1 MSARSPGELLR
12 LDYKQAAAAGG
23 RAVGVAAVCLPGPE
37 LLARAGGAAG
47 LEEAMRAAA
56 RARGVDVL
64 LALSAEDPADPA
76 RSKALF
82 AGAPPPYCS
91 PYRAPYCSKAL
102 FAGAPPPYCS
112 PYRAPYCSKA
122 LFAGARS
129 RPAESAG
136 CARAHPG
143 ALGRARSVTAPTAP
157 TGAAAVAGEREV
169 DSAAAAEEV
178 LAALEA
184 VPAGLPPHLATQ
196 AAPRAHPA
204 PAPHPPPRAPRRRSR
219 RGAP

>member
-1 MSARSPGELLR
+1 VSARSPGELLR

-82 AGAPPPYCS
+82 AGAPPPTVLPTVPPTVARPSS
-91 PYRAPYCSKAL
+91 P
-102 FAGAPPPYCS
+102 
-112 PYRAPYCSKA
+112 
-122 LFAGARS
+122 
-129 RPAESAG
+129 
-136 CARAHPG
+136 
-143 ALGRARSVTAPTAP
+143 
-157 TGAAAVAGEREV
+157 
-169 DSAAAAEEV
+169 
-178 LAALEA
+178 
-184 VPAGLPPHLATQ
+184 VPA
-196 AAPRAHPA
+196 AAPRSLPA
-204 PAPHPPPRAPRRRSR
+204 A
-219 RGAP
+219 RGPTPGRWGGRDL